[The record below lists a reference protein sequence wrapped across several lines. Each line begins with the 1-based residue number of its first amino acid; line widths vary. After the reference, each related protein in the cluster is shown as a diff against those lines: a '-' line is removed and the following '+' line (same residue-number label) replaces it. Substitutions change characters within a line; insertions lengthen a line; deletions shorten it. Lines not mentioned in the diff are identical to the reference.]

1 MLKQSFVW
9 GPGVLVLLITATLT
23 ATAADTNNDT
33 PEQRAN
39 LIGQQIAAGEFG
51 PALATAQAATN
62 PEERSALLEE
72 IANAQM
78 QAGDFDAALGAIRSI
93 PQSEV
98 RSRVVQERTEQQ
110 ALHGGNGAD
119 FQSLIDLITTATGQ
133 GDLTWE
139 VDGGPGTITW
149 EPNGVRVDPH
159 GLLARISTRE
169 QTGRLEALGIR
180 SRQADLHEDMARPSE
195 LRMVSIT
202 RLERA
207 VADRL
212 AAGQPVVESMLKM
225 AGLTEVQYIFV
236 YPEAGEIVIA
246 GPAEGWKYTANGD
259 TVGTESE
266 HPTLQLDDLVTVLRT
281 FSPEG
286 ENVFGCSINPR
297 KAGLKDLK
305 EYVEA
310 SQSRGA
316 IDSRRTGRW
325 VRTLGD
331 KLGRQ
336 DIEIY
341 GVPGDSRAA
350 RVIVEADYRMKLI
363 GIGKLEP
370 VASIPDYFELLAKTP
385 NQATGAID
393 ALRWWLTMKYEQ
405 VLHSDDDN
413 AFQIRGSSVLCQ
425 SENQFLNDQGEHVPT
440 GKSEP
445 TNRLFASNFTQ
456 HYDELAEIDPIFAD
470 MQNVFDLA
478 LVAAL
483 IRHEGLDQR
492 IDWDRGAFATGGLY
506 QTAHHATPL
515 ECDSVVNHRVF
526 NGKDIVVQVAGG
538 VRADLMAVVTDESLH
553 QTSPRLSG
561 VAESSKAPEL
571 PAGRWWWD
579 AR

>member
-1 MLKQSFVW
+1 M
-9 GPGVLVLLITATLT
+9 LLISATVT
-23 ATAADTNNDT
+23 MAGTDITT
-33 PEQRAN
+33 PQGRAE
-39 LIGQQIAAGEFG
+39 LVGLQIAAGEFG
-51 PALATAQAATN
+51 PALATANRAADDA
-62 PEERSALLEE
+62 ERSTLLEM
-72 IANAQM
+72 IATAQV
-78 QAGDFDAALGAIRSI
+78 QAGDFDAALGAIRNI
-93 PQSEV
+93 PSNEV
-98 RSRVVQERTEQQ
+98 RTRTNEERAQQ
-110 ALHGGNGAD
+110 QSLNGGNGAD
-119 FQSLIDLITTATGQ
+119 FQTLINLITSATGQ
-133 GDLTWE
+133 GDLPSWQD
-139 VDGGPGTITW
+139 DGGEGTITW
-149 EPNGVRVDPH
+149 EPNGVRVDPR

-169 QTGRLEALGIR
+169 QTGRLQALGVQ
-180 SRQADLHEDMARPSE
+180 SRKADLHEDMARPSE
-195 LRMVSIT
+195 MRMVSLT

-207 VADRL
+207 VSDRL
-212 AAGQPVVESMLKM
+212 AAGQPVVESMLRL

-236 YPEAGEIVIA
+236 DPKTNEIVIA

-259 TVGTESE
+259 TVGSESN

-286 ENVFGCSINPR
+286 ENIFGCSINPR

-305 EYVEA
+305 EFVET
-310 SQSRGA
+310 SQSRGPL
-316 IDSRRTGRW
+316 DSRRTGRW
-325 VRTLGD
+325 VQTLGD

-370 VASIPDYFELLAKTP
+370 VASIPDYFDLLAQSP
-385 NQATGAID
+385 NQANGAID

-405 VLHSDDDN
+405 VLHSDDHN

-440 GKSEP
+440 GNSEP

-456 HYDELAEIDPIFAD
+456 HYEELAAIDPIFAD

-483 IRHEGLDQR
+483 IRHEGLDDR
-492 IDWDRGAFATGGLY
+492 VDWNRGAFATGGLY
-506 QTAHHATPL
+506 QTSHFATPQ

-526 NGKDIVVQVAGG
+526 NGKDVVVQVAGG
-538 VRADLMAVVTDESLH
+538 VRADLMAVVTDESI
-553 QTSPRLSG
+553 QQSSPRLSG